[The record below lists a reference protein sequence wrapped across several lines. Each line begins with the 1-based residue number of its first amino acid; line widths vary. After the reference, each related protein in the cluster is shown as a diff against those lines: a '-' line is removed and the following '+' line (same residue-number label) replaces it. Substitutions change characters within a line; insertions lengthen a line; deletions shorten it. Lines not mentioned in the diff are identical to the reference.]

1 MERERQIKLLG
12 LNLGIAAANIIVLPE
27 IFVVGSALATAF
39 GSAFIFLSGAGLIYG
54 NYKLLAEQERETP
67 TQKAMTAE
75 DYIEELNNHK
85 DLKTFENTVDLLL
98 DQIERLQNKNKII
111 RDILLQIFSDSEM
124 SYKRFDAIIAEVE
137 NIFYINI
144 RSILNKINAFDED
157 DYNFIRN
164 KRDSGDFSAEF
175 MEEKIKVYSEYIS
188 FVKAAAENNEQILL
202 KLDKLLLE
210 LSGLNSVERGQ
221 LEKMP
226 GMIEIDDLIKQ
237 TIKYKN

>member
-39 GSAFIFLSGAGLIYG
+39 GSAFIFLSGTGLIYG

-124 SYKRFDAIIAEVE
+124 SYKRFDAVIAEVE

-144 RSILNKINAFDED
+144 RSIFNKINAFDED

>member
-54 NYKLLAEQERETP
+54 NYKLLAEQKRETP

-124 SYKRFDAIIAEVE
+124 SYKRFDAVIAEVE

-144 RSILNKINAFDED
+144 RSIFNKINAFDED

>member
-39 GSAFIFLSGAGLIYG
+39 GSAFIFLSGTGLIYG
-54 NYKLLAEQERETP
+54 NYKLLAEQKRETP

-124 SYKRFDAIIAEVE
+124 SYKRFDAVIAEVE

-144 RSILNKINAFDED
+144 RSIFNKINAFDED

>member
-27 IFVVGSALATAF
+27 VFIVGSALATAF

-124 SYKRFDAIIAEVE
+124 SYKRFDAVIAEVE